1 MEKQEL
7 IERFEKLGF
16 VRDDDPVFIFKRG
29 LIDAETI
36 EELDIQE
43 DDVPYLLFG
52 NNGVKSGFCIY
63 TGEHF
68 LWLNCQTPEEAIKV
82 SETIVSF
89 EPV

>member
-1 MEKQEL
+1 MDKQEL
-7 IERFEKLGF
+7 IERFEKQGF
-16 VRDDDPVFIFKRG
+16 VKDNDPVFIFKKD

-36 EELDIQE
+36 EEHCIQE

-52 NNGVKSGFCIY
+52 NNGINSGFCIY

-68 LWLNCQTPEEAIKV
+68 IWLNCQTPEEAVKV
-82 SETIVSF
+82 SEHIVAF